1 VAYAPALNLTTS
13 TATLKHLAT
22 VYYKKVALRALRAK
36 LFFAQAMMPDDMP
49 NRSGKTA
56 QWFRPVP
63 LGALT
68 TPATEGAVGAGIGLS
83 TSIYS
88 GTVAE
93 YSDFTSTS
101 ALLQE
106 TAINDM
112 ITMASKEMSY
122 RAALS
127 VDTINRL
134 AIEGGGAAIVATVGA
149 NLALNDI
156 RKTAKLLEGLNV
168 QGINGGDFIWI
179 TSPWNVYDVISDSTA
194 GGFLDAVKYTSAPA
208 ALDGTMGNGLAFS
221 GEIGK
226 AGDCRIVATTNV
238 GNDGTVAPG
247 AKYYNYCV
255 GDQAF
260 GALAL
265 TGVGP
270 TDVQDPDKQ
279 TFKLNVVAG
288 GPNTA
293 DPQGMIGSYVS
304 YRFVYAAVS
313 LNDATAYRYSIVKAD
328 SSII

>member
-1 VAYAPALNLTTS
+1 MAYAPALNLTTS
-13 TATLKHLAT
+13 ASIKHLAT

-36 LFFAQAMMPDDMP
+36 LFFAQAFMPDDLP
-49 NRSGKTA
+49 NRSGKTC
-56 QWFRPVP
+56 QWYRPVP
-63 LGALT
+63 LAANT
-68 TPATEGAVGAGIGLS
+68 TPATEGAVGAGVGLAS
-83 TSIYS
+83 NIYT

-112 ITMASKEMSY
+112 IAMASKEISY

-127 VDTINRL
+127 VDTINRM
-134 AIEGGGAAIVATVGA
+134 AIEGAGKAISTAIGAYLT
-149 NLALNDI
+149 LNDI
-156 RKTAKLLEGLNV
+156 RKQAKLLEGANV
-168 QGINGGDFIWI
+168 LGINGGDFIWI
-179 TSPWNVYDVISDSTA
+179 TSPWNVYDVISDNTA

-226 AGDCRIVATTNV
+226 AGDCRIVATSNV

-247 AKYYNYCV
+247 TLYYNYLV

-260 GALAL
+260 GALSL

-270 TDVQDPDKQ
+270 TDVQDPEKQ

-313 LNDATAYRYSIVKAD
+313 LNDAGSYRYTVLKVD

>member
-1 VAYAPALNLTTS
+1 MAYQPASNLTT
-13 TATLKHLAT
+13 TASIKHLAT

-36 LFFAQAMMPDDMP
+36 LFFAQAFMPDDIP
-49 NRSGKTA
+49 SRSGKTA

-63 LGALT
+63 FAANT
-68 TPATEGAVGAGIGLS
+68 ASVTEGTVGAPIALS
-83 TSIYS
+83 SSIYS

-134 AIEGGGAAIVATVGA
+134 AIENATAPIQASIGA

-156 RKTAKLLEGLNV
+156 RKQAKLLEGQNV
-168 QGINGGDFIWI
+168 MGINGGDFIWI
-179 TSPWNVYDVISDSTA
+179 TSPWNVYDVISDNTA
-194 GGFLDAVKYTSAPA
+194 GGFLDAVKYTDKGA
-208 ALDGTMGNGLAFS
+208 ALDGTMGIGLAFS

-238 GNDGTVAPG
+238 GNDSVAAPTT
-247 AKYYNYCV
+247 KYYNYIV

-260 GALAL
+260 GALSL
-265 TGVGP
+265 TGYGP

-279 TFKLNVVAG
+279 TFQLNVVAG

-313 LNDATAYRYSIVKAD
+313 LNDATAFRYAIVKAD

>member
-1 VAYAPALNLTTS
+1 MAYAPASNLTT
-13 TATLKHLAT
+13 TATLHHLAT

-36 LFFAQAMMPDDMP
+36 LFFAQAFMPDDLP

-63 LGALT
+63 FAANT
-68 TPATEGAVGAGIGLS
+68 TPAIEGAVGTGLGLS
-83 TSIYS
+83 TNIYT

-101 ALLQE
+101 ALLNE

-122 RAALS
+122 RAAIS

-134 AIEGGGAAIVATVGA
+134 AIEGAGAVIQATIGA
-149 NLALNDI
+149 YLTINDI
-156 RKTAKLLEGLNV
+156 RKQAKLLEGANV
-168 QGINGGDFIWI
+168 LGINGGDFIWV
-179 TSPWNVYDVISDSTA
+179 TSPWNVYDVISDPTA

-238 GNDGTVAPG
+238 GNDGTAAPG
-247 AKYYNYCV
+247 TKYYNYVV

-265 TGVGP
+265 TGFCP

-293 DPQGMIGSYVS
+293 DPQGMIGSFVS

-313 LNDATAYRYSIVKAD
+313 LNDATAYRYAITKAD

>member
-1 VAYAPALNLTTS
+1 MAYQPALNLTTS
-13 TATLKHLAT
+13 PALQHLAT
-22 VYYKKVALRALRAK
+22 VYYKKVGLRALRAK
-36 LFFAQAMMPDDMP
+36 LFFMQAFMPDDLP
-49 NRSGKTA
+49 NRVGRTA

-68 TPATEGAVGAGIGLS
+68 TAAAEGTVGPGIALAT
-83 TSIYS
+83 TKYS
-88 GTVAE
+88 GFVSE
-93 YSDFTSTS
+93 YSDFTSNS

-122 RAALS
+122 RAAQS

-134 AIEGGGAAIVATVGA
+134 CIEGGGKAIQATIGA
-149 NLALNDI
+149 NLQLNDI
-156 RKTAKLLEGLNV
+156 RKQAKLLQGLNV

-179 TSPWNVYDVISDSTA
+179 TSPWNVYDVISDNLA

-238 GNDGTVAPG
+238 GNDGTAAPNT
-247 AKYYNYCV
+247 KYYNYIV

-260 GALAL
+260 GGLAL

-270 TDVQDPDKQ
+270 TDVQDPEKQ
-279 TFKLNVVAG
+279 TFRLYISAG

-293 DPQGMIGSYVS
+293 DPQGMIGSYVA
-304 YRFVYAAVS
+304 YRFVYVAVS
-313 LNDATAYRYSIVKAD
+313 LNDSSAYRYSVVAAD